1 MGFKPPEIPPP
12 TNSLVTPMLTDMYQ
26 ITMVYAYWKA
36 GKHDEFA
43 VFDLFFRKNPFGG
56 EFCIFAGLDE
66 VLKFVQHFR
75 FTDEDVEY
83 LRSVHT
89 TFCWREFCWVC
100 TCIVIGWDNGLERGT
115 GRSCPTAKAHSSS
128 T

>member
-1 MGFKPPEIPPP
+1 MRLRWLARLVCFAARSSPFGLGAANEIQSVGFKPPDIPPP
-12 TNSLVTPMLTDMYQ
+12 TNSLVSPMLTDMYQ

-75 FTDEDVEY
+75 FTHEDIEY
-83 LRSVHT
+83 LR
-89 TFCWREFCWVC
+89 
-100 TCIVIGWDNGLERGT
+100 
-115 GRSCPTAKAHSSS
+115 
-128 T
+128 